1 MNRRMVFLSI
11 AAAGSMTAA
20 SQARQTLANRPLPY
34 AGDSGAKDEHGS
46 GNKRKRRKRGGRDK

>member
-11 AAAGSMTAA
+11 AAAGSMTSA
-20 SQARQTLANRPLPY
+20 SRARQTLANRPLPY
-34 AGDSGAKDEHGS
+34 AGDRGAKDENKS